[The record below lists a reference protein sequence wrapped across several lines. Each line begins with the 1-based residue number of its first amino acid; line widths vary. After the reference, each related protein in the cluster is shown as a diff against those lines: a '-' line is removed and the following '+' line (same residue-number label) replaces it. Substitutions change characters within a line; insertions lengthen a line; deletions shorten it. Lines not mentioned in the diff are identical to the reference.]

1 MPIVD
6 TCPPTT
12 LEELRANPLTS
23 IPACHQIWTKPLSD
37 GGVAVNIVNFDS
49 NPVTVTCDSTCMAK
63 IGFSSVSAVP
73 TLAAV
78 SESLQQRHAPRL

>member
-6 TCPPTT
+6 TCPPMTQT
-12 LEELRANPLTS
+12 DSLSDTV
-23 IPACHQIWTKPLSD
+23 PACHQIWTKPLSD